1 MGTGPGGTEW
11 AWQWDEGGMRVAT
24 ATGEVVGVGA
34 GAAPG
39 SGGTVVVVLEMR
51 GDEMVASVGG
61 ERVWSGAMG
70 LGGGER
76 KVGVR
81 FLAKDE
87 VRGEGVRVVGM
98 RVFEAR

>member
-1 MGTGPGGTEW
+1 
-11 AWQWDEGGMRVAT
+11 
-24 ATGEVVGVGA
+24 
-34 GAAPG
+34 
-39 SGGTVVVVLEMR
+39 VVVVLEMR